1 MEKSYFDVLKST
13 IDPLISGLMLR
24 PEAGKSMLDYHQSVM
39 RGESELSPAFR
50 ELIAAFVSGLN
61 GCPLCRT
68 AHTRVA
74 EILGFPP
81 ATTEALL
88 RDVKTASVSKE
99 ERTLFCYIKQLTL
112 APSTLQERDADA
124 VFSAGWSEDALHD
137 AINVVCTFNFIN
149 RFVLGH
155 GITAT
160 DEALDASA
168 RKIARKG
175 YG

>member
-1 MEKSYFDVLKST
+1 MEKSYFAVLKSAP
-13 IDPLISGLMLR
+13 DPLMAGLRLR
-24 PEAGKSMLDYHQSVM
+24 PEAGAAILDYHQIVM
-39 RGESELSPAFR
+39 RGESELSTGFR

-74 EILGFPP
+74 ELVGFP
-81 ATTEALL
+81 AETSEALL
-88 RDVKTASVSKE
+88 RDVTTAPLKTR
-99 ERTLFCYIKQLTL
+99 ERQLMAYVRKVVL
-112 APSTLQERDADA
+112 APSTLDARDAEA
-124 VFSAGWSEDALHD
+124 VFGAGWSEDAFHD
-137 AINVVCTFNFIN
+137 ALNVVCIFSFIN

-160 DEALDASA
+160 PEALEASA
-168 RKIARKG
+168 QKLASKG